1 MVMKISKLFTLI
13 EQADPDKIY
22 VIGDSHA
29 VAIAANIPNAEVLA
43 QNGASLDAIAT
54 QSQSVPDGVRVLVT
68 GGANDHAGHAQAAGA
83 TLTRLLRTMKNRG
96 VRSIY
101 VAFPKIDLNGQH
113 RDVYS
118 AAGYTSNYD
127 RVQTATARAASSV
140 LGANFVLSLQMNEIN
155 PRDPMRIHATPQAY
169 SRVATSAAQKF
180 EALGS
185 GQQTSAN
192 GENLNPE
199 SIAVN
204 VDALDPED
212 QELLDLDG
220 DGIVTV
226 ADTEQAGIPPK
237 MFVDGGGEF
246 FGIFSVLSN
255 FINKQQEL
263 EYTPELK
270 TILSNLRN
278 RVASGQI
285 TPRTRNAG
293 ASENARA
300 AMQFFEG
307 KGLTREQ
314 SAGVVGN
321 LQAESGVNL
330 NPAAIGDGGAAW
342 GIAQWHPDRRQIWE
356 QANNKTWQADG
367 TSPGFAEQLQ
377 FIVYE
382 LNRTESRALRQL
394 RATETA
400 ADAARVFDQYY
411 ERSSGAHRER
421 RVAYA
426 EALMGGSGD
435 SGVQTADASGVPT
448 NGNPLFSMDGA
459 SRMTQD
465 DAAQQMQQT
474 LARYRRMVAALDF
487 PVRVND
493 AIAKTGTS
501 RETETP
507 GSQHFHGTALD
518 LSIAGLSDR
527 QVRQLLAAAKA
538 AGFTGFGFGSNIL
551 HVDSGPRRT
560 WDYGIRT
567 FAGMPVSQVQN
578 WAMA

>member
-1 MVMKISKLFTLI
+1 MKISTLFTLL

-29 VAIAANIPNAEVLA
+29 VSIAANIPNAQLLA
-43 QNGASLDAIAT
+43 QNGASLDDIAT
-54 QSQSVPDGVRVLVT
+54 QAQSVPDGVRVLVT
-68 GGANDHAGHAQAAGA
+68 GGANNHAGHAQAAGA

-101 VAFPKIDLNGQH
+101 VAFPKIDLNGVH

-118 AAGYTSNYD
+118 AGGYNSNYD
-127 RVQTATARAASSV
+127 RVQTATSRAASSV
-140 LGANFVLSLQMNEIN
+140 LGSNSVLSLQMNEIN

-185 GQQTSAN
+185 GQQTSQG
-192 GENLNPE
+192 GEDLNPE

-212 QELLDLDG
+212 RELLDLDG
-220 DGIVTV
+220 DGIVSV

-255 FINKQQEL
+255 FVNKQQEL

-270 TILSNLRN
+270 NILGNLRN
-278 RVASGQI
+278 RVASGQVR
-285 TPRTRNAG
+285 PRSVDAG
-293 ASENARA
+293 ASQNARA
-300 AMQFFEG
+300 AMQFFES
-307 KGLTREQ
+307 KGLSKEH
-314 SAGVVGN
+314 SAGIVGN

-342 GIAQWHPDRRQIWE
+342 GIAQWHPDRRKIWE
-356 QANNKTWQADG
+356 DANNKTWQADG

-411 ERSSGAHRER
+411 ERSSGEHREK

-426 EALMGGSGD
+426 EALMGGSE
-435 SGVQTADASGVPT
+435 SGVQTADAAGVPT

-474 LARYRRMVAALDF
+474 IARYRRMVAALDF

-501 RETETP
+501 RERETP

-518 LSIAGLSDR
+518 LSIRGLTDR
-527 QVRQLLAAAKA
+527 QIKQLLAAAKA
-538 AGFTGFGFGSNIL
+538 AGFTGFGFGSSIL

-560 WDYGIRT
+560 WDYGNAD
-567 FAGMPVSQVQN
+567 FAGMPVRQVKN